1 MLESGSIAPTTWR
14 RAAFAGVVALVLLA
28 SACSSSSKSPAA
40 SQGDTST
47 TAATT
52 GSTTTATTAVTLG
65 TLHRAAGT
73 PVKVGLLTTG
83 GNCSGCTSNYEA
95 PAARAAVAW
104 LNDYNNGLAGHPMT
118 LDVCVDNNDPGTGS
132 DCANQMIR
140 DNVVAVVIGANG
152 ILETEWKILHDAGV
166 PVVNHSATQPA
177 LIQDPKSTF
186 ILYDPQAQTVTLPI
200 AVAKH
205 AGAKKVSFLVV
216 DVPTA
221 TDIYKTD
228 STKRAFEDAGIKFDV
243 IPVPL
248 GQADLTPEAQ
258 QIVANNPDGVVDII
272 GSDVTCIPALNALH
286 QLGFHGTVTTIS
298 YCITDA
304 MRKAVPGNV
313 VKGMRF
319 GAEAPFGEAS
329 DPSLRQYAAIVDK
342 YERGKVPHG
351 DQPAITVFQSVAAVS
366 IGAQDLKGAVTPASV
381 TAAMKAMK
389 NSVLP
394 AAGGRIF
401 RCNGKATSEGPAV
414 CSVST
419 LTGTLDAKGNPTT
432 YTLDNNDPIDG

>member
-1 MLESGSIAPTTWR
+1 MLESGSNGLTMSR
-14 RAAFAGVVALVLLA
+14 RAAVAGVAALVLFA
-28 SACSSSSKSPAA
+28 SACGSSKSTAA
-40 SQGDTST
+40 PHGGTST
-47 TAATT
+47 TAATV
-52 GSTTTATTAVTLG
+52 SLG

-73 PVKVGLLTTG
+73 PVKIGLLTTG
-83 GNCSGCTSNYEA
+83 GNCSGCTSSYEE

-118 LDVCVDNNDPGTGS
+118 LDVCVDNNDPGKGS
-132 DCANQMIR
+132 DCANQMIS
-140 DNVVAVVIGANG
+140 DNVDAVVLGSSG
-152 ILETEWKILHDAGV
+152 VSETEWKILQGADI

-186 ILYDPQAQTVTLPI
+186 VIYDPEAQTVTLPI

-205 AGAKKVSFLVV
+205 VGAKKVSFLVV

-221 TDIYKTD
+221 TDIYKAA
-228 STKRAFEDAGIKFDV
+228 STKRAFSDAGIKFDV

-258 QIVANNPDGVVDII
+258 QIVASNPDGVVDII

-304 MRKAVPGNV
+304 MRKAVAGNV

-319 GAEAPFGEAS
+319 GAEAPFGDAS
-329 DPSLRQYAAIVDK
+329 DPSLRQYAAIIDK
-342 YERGKVPHG
+342 YEKGKVPHG
-351 DQPAITVFQSVAAVS
+351 DQPAITIFQSVAAIS

-389 NSVLP
+389 NAVLP
-394 AAGGRIF
+394 AAGGRVF

-414 CSVST
+414 CSVGT
-419 LTGTLDAKGNPTT
+419 LTGTLDANGNPTT
-432 YTLDNNDPIDG
+432 YTLDNNNPIGG